1 MASRRNL
8 IIAAGVVGAG
18 VYFFPRAAAKVTP
31 NANAFQTP
39 GVTNIGDRFSAGG
52 GSNTHTP
59 GVATPR
65 GNAAATT
72 SNQETMNGVGTSAFE
87 AKHGDMKSPKMDNTA
102 SKAYRNA
109 MLGNDKGK

>member
-8 IIAAGVVGAG
+8 IVAAGVVGAG
-18 VYFFPRAAAKVTP
+18 LFFFPRAAAKVTP
-31 NANAFQTP
+31 NAFETP
-39 GVTNIGDRFSAGG
+39 GVKNIGDRYSAGG
-52 GSNTHTP
+52 GTKTHLP

-65 GNAAATT
+65 GNAEAVT
-72 SNQETMNGVGTSAFE
+72 SNQETMNGVGTPAFE
-87 AKHGDMKSPKMDNTA
+87 AKHGDLKSPKMDNTA